1 MHTPNICTSIAI
13 DQYTIMQLRG
23 YRSYKNRKT
32 KVSVKPPDEP
42 ITDLQSI
49 TPGCYKEQKR
59 QLYTPFCSCAKDPHA
74 YYYKTIQF
82 GHA

>member
-1 MHTPNICTSIAI
+1 
-13 DQYTIMQLRG
+13 MQLRG
-23 YRSYKNRKT
+23 YHSYKNRKT
-32 KVSVKPPDEP
+32 KVSVKPPDGFEP

-49 TPGCYKEQKR
+49 TPGCYKEQKG